1 MRTEAVNVSPRGAL
15 YCPLMLRARRL
26 APSLALAAASAAL
39 TVLAFEAAF
48 RLLHVPVGTVQ
59 INRATV
65 RRSANPRLLFELR
78 SGAVAR
84 AEVDYRINAAGLRGP
99 EVSEEK
105 PAGVRRIAVLGD
117 SVAFGFWVAEKDA
130 FPRQL
135 ESMLNEAEGGPVEVL
150 NLAVPGY
157 NLDQEIE
164 TLRSK
169 ALALAPDLVVV
180 AFCLNDLEGVF
191 SYELGLVQDRTERR
205 RNLVGRAWDALLP
218 HSVLLSWIEY
228 RLAEAEARR
237 AFVRARDPLG
247 GPLYEPAVSEQR
259 KALVARFTE
268 LRALLAPRGIPGLVA
283 VFPVFAG
290 RFERY
295 RYRDLHRAVV
305 EAATESGL
313 RAVDLLDCFSA
324 YDFRPVRVDV
334 VHPSPMGH
342 RIAAHAVRDALCDK
356 DLSCGTPGGRSCSS
370 YRSEEFPRVHGY

>member
-1 MRTEAVNVSPRGAL
+1 MRTEAVNVSPRGVL
-15 YCPLMLRARRL
+15 YCPLILRARRL

-78 SGAVAR
+78 SGA
-84 AEVDYRINAAGLRGP
+84 
-99 EVSEEK
+99 
-105 PAGVRRIAVLGD
+105 
-117 SVAFGFWVAEKDA
+117 
-130 FPRQL
+130 
-135 ESMLNEAEGGPVEVL
+135 
-150 NLAVPGY
+150 
-157 NLDQEIE
+157 
-164 TLRSK
+164 
-169 ALALAPDLVVV
+169 LALGPDLVVV

-247 GPLYEPAVSEQR
+247 GPHYQPAGGERRQAPPAPCSPAYACGRVR
-259 KALVARFTE
+259 GAVA
-268 LRALLAPRGIPGLVA
+268 P
-283 VFPVFAG
+283 
-290 RFERY
+290 
-295 RYRDLHRAVV
+295 
-305 EAATESGL
+305 
-313 RAVDLLDCFSA
+313 
-324 YDFRPVRVDV
+324 
-334 VHPSPMGH
+334 PSRMGH

-356 DLSCGTPGGRSCSS
+356 DLSCGTPG
-370 YRSEEFPRVHGY
+370 